1 MKDEKES
8 PDGEWWIGGDAAV
21 ASGEWRV
28 ASGEW
33 RGKEAEILGDGF

>member
-1 MKDEKES
+1 MVN
-8 PDGEWWIGGDAAV
+8 GGLAAMPLWRV